1 MATLQQSLDT
11 DFVESSGLSGEKAW
25 ERLTQLVGAER
36 LSAHD
41 LWKPHVVSQLC
52 EWLGYQPL
60 GLELVGR
67 YLAENPNLSWGE
79 MLKQLQAQR
88 LEEEAINPS
97 ELGIQPTLNTAQRGV
112 KAAFELI
119 WQNLDPTTQQVGEF
133 LSLFAPEMI
142 PWQLVELASQKL
154 SWVKADLNRAKQELY
169 KWQLIESV
177 ESRKDYYKIHPLIR
191 ELLQAKQRRSEQS
204 DKLKRSFI
212 QAMVII
218 AQQIPDSPTL
228 QQIELVKDAIPHLVE
243 VTQSL
248 TESLR
253 DEEILWLLDRLGNF
267 YKAQGLYELAK
278 PWFFKCVQV
287 AKSRLGNDHPDV
299 ATSLNNLAGLYYA
312 QTCYREAESCYL
324 QALKLRKKLLGN
336 NRPEVATTLNNL
348 ALLYY
353 TQERYQEAEPLYV
366 EALKIR
372 KRFQRNYSPDVPATL
387 NNLALLYYAQGR
399 YQEAESLYL
408 EALELRKSMLG
419 NNHLDVATTLNN
431 LASLYD
437 AQGRYEEAK
446 SLLMQALKISEQ
458 VLGIHHASTIIFQK
472 NLMTLQAKLEASH
485 SCLQKKLKRKILT
498 FVRRRK

>member
-11 DFVESSGLSGEKAW
+11 DFVESSGLSEEKAW
-25 ERLTQLVGAER
+25 ERLTELVGAER
-36 LSAHD
+36 LSPHD
-41 LWKPHVVSQLC
+41 LWKQHVASQLC

-88 LEEEAINPS
+88 RKEEAINPS

-119 WQNLDPTTQQVGEF
+119 WQNFDPTTQQVGEF

-142 PWQLVELASQKL
+142 PWQLVEFASKPL
-154 SWVKADLNRAKQELY
+154 SWGKEDINRAKHQLQ
-169 KWQLIESV
+169 KWQLIQVIES
-177 ESRKDYYKIHPLIR
+177 SKDYYKIHPLIR
-191 ELLQAKQRRSEQS
+191 EFIQAKQQTSEQS

-212 QAMVII
+212 QAMVLI
-218 AQQIPDSPTL
+218 AQQLSDSPSPKE
-228 QQIELVKDAIPHLVE
+228 IELVKDAIPHFVE

-248 TESLR
+248 TEWAR

-267 YKAQGLYELAK
+267 YKSQGLYELAK
-278 PWFFKCVQV
+278 PWFLKCLQV
-287 AKSRLGNDHPDV
+287 AKSRLGNNHPDV

-312 QTCYREAESCYL
+312 QRCYREAESFYG
-324 QALKLRKKLLGN
+324 QALKLRKNLLGN

-353 TQERYQEAEPLYV
+353 TQGRYQEAEPLYV

-372 KRFQRNYSPDVPATL
+372 KRFQRNYSPDVAATL

-399 YQEAESLYL
+399 YQEAEPLYV
-408 EALELRKSMLG
+408 EALELRKSILG
-419 NNHLDVATTLNN
+419 NNHLEVATTLNN

-437 AQGRYEEAK
+437 AQGRYQEAK
-446 SLLMQALKISEQ
+446 ALLMQALKVSEH
-458 VLGIHHASTIIFQK
+458 VLGSHHCNTIIFRK
-472 NLMTLQAKLEASH
+472 NLVTLQGKLEARH
-485 SCLQKKLKRKILT
+485 SWLQKKLREKFLT
-498 FVRRRK
+498 FVRRIK

>member
-11 DFVESSGLSGEKAW
+11 DWVESSRLSEEKAW
-25 ERLTQLVGAER
+25 ERLTELVGVER
-36 LSAHD
+36 LSPHG
-41 LWKPHVVSQLC
+41 LWKQHVVTQLC
-52 EWLGYQPL
+52 EWLDYQPL
-60 GLELVGR
+60 GLEWVGR
-67 YLAENPNLSWGE
+67 YLAANPNLSWGE

-88 LEEEAINPS
+88 LEDEAINPS
-97 ELGIQPTLNTAQRGV
+97 KLGIQPTFNKAQRGV

-119 WQNLDPTTQQVGEF
+119 WQNLDPMTQQVGEF

-142 PWQLVELASQKL
+142 SWQLVEFASKQL
-154 SWVKADLNRAKQELY
+154 SWVKADLNRAKQQLY
-169 KWQLIESV
+169 KWQFIQLIEPS
-177 ESRKDYYKIHPLIR
+177 KDYYKIHPLIR
-191 ELLQAKQRRSEQS
+191 EFIQAKQEVSEQS

-212 QAMVII
+212 QVMVLI
-218 AQQIPDSPTL
+218 AQQISDSPTP
-228 QQIELVKDAIPHLVE
+228 QEIELLKDAIPHLIE

-248 TESLR
+248 MESAR

-324 QALKLRKKLLGN
+324 QALKLRKKMLGN

-387 NNLALLYYAQGR
+387 NNLALLYYCQGR

-408 EALELRKSMLG
+408 EALDLRRSMLG

-437 AQGRYEEAK
+437 AQGRYQEAK
-446 SLLMQALKISEQ
+446 SLLMQALNISEQ

-485 SCLQKKLKRKILT
+485 SWLQKKLKRKILT

>member
-11 DFVESSGLSGEKAW
+11 DLVDSSGLSGEKAW
-25 ERLTQLVGAER
+25 KRLTQLVGAER
-36 LSAHD
+36 LSRHD

-60 GLELVGR
+60 ALELVGR
-67 YLAENPNLSWGE
+67 YLAENPNLSWEE

-88 LEEEAINPS
+88 LEDEAINSS

-119 WQNLDPTTQQVGEF
+119 WRNLDPTTQHVGEF
-133 LSLFAPEMI
+133 LSLFAPEI
-142 PWQLVELASQKL
+142 ISWQLVELASKQL
-154 SWVKADLNRAKQELY
+154 SWVKGDLNRAKQQLY
-169 KWQLIESV
+169 KWQLIQPV
-177 ESRKDYYKIHPLIR
+177 EPSKDYYKIHPLIR
-191 ELLQAKQRRSEQS
+191 EFIQAKQRVSEQS

-218 AQQIPDSPTL
+218 AQQIPDSPTP
-228 QQIELVKDAIPHLVE
+228 QEIEFVKGAIPHLIE

-267 YKAQGLYELAK
+267 YKSQGLYELAK
-278 PWFFKCVQV
+278 PWFLKCLQV

-312 QTCYREAESCYL
+312 QRCYREAELCYVK
-324 QALKLRKKLLGN
+324 ALKLRKKLLGN

-353 TQERYQEAEPLYV
+353 AQERYQEAEPLYV

-399 YQEAESLYL
+399 YQEAESIYL

-431 LASLYD
+431 IASLYD
-437 AQGRYEEAK
+437 AQGRYQEAK
-446 SLLMQALKISEQ
+446 SLLMQALNVSEQ
-458 VLGIHHASTIIFQK
+458 VLGSHHANTMIFRK
-472 NLMTLQAKLEASH
+472 NLMTLQAKLEASN
-485 SCLQKKLKRKILT
+485 SWLQKKLRKKILT

>member
-25 ERLTQLVGAER
+25 ERLTELVGTER
-36 LSAHD
+36 LSRHN
-41 LWKPHVVSQLC
+41 LWKQHLVSQLC

-60 GLELVGR
+60 GLEFVGR
-67 YLAENPNLSWGE
+67 YLAENPNLSWGK

-97 ELGIQPTLNTAQRGV
+97 ELGIQATLNTAHGGV

-119 WQNLDPTTQQVGEF
+119 WQSLDPTTQQVGEF

-142 PWQLVELASQKL
+142 PWQLVEFASKQL
-154 SWVKADLNRAKQELY
+154 SWGKADLNRAKQQLY
-169 KWQLIESV
+169 KWQLIQSV
-177 ESRKDYYKIHPLIR
+177 ENSKNSYKIHPLIR
-191 ELLQAKQRRSEQS
+191 EFIQAKQRVSEQS

-212 QAMVII
+212 QAMVLI
-218 AQQIPDSPTL
+218 AQQMPDSPTPKEV
-228 QQIELVKDAIPHLVE
+228 ELVKDAIPHLIE

-248 TESLR
+248 TESVK
-253 DEEILWLLDRLGNF
+253 DEEMLWLLDRLGNF
-267 YKAQGLYELAK
+267 YKIQGLYKLAQPCFLRCLK
-278 PWFFKCVQV
+278 V

-299 ATSLNNLAGLYYA
+299 ATSLNNLAGIYYA
-312 QTCYREAESCYL
+312 QGCYQEAEPFYL
-324 QALKLRKKLLGN
+324 QALKLRKRLLGT

-353 TQERYQEAEPLYV
+353 AQGRYQEAEPLYV

-372 KRFQRNYSPDVPATL
+372 RRFQRNYSPDVAATL

-399 YQEAESLYL
+399 YQEAEPLYM
-408 EALELRKSMLG
+408 EALELRKSILG

-437 AQGRYEEAK
+437 AQGRCQEAK
-446 SLLMQALKISEQ
+446 TLFIQALKVSEQ
-458 VLGIHHASTIIFQK
+458 LLGSHHSNTIIFRK
-472 NLMTLQAKLEASH
+472 NLLTLQAKQEAGNSW
-485 SCLQKKLKRKILT
+485 LPKKFKKKILT
-498 FVRRRK
+498 LVRRRK